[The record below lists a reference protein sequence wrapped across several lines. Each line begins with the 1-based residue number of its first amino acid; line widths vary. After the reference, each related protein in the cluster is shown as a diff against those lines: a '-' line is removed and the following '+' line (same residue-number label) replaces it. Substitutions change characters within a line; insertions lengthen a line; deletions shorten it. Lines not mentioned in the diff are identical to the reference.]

1 MVTPAAAKPPL
12 PGAVGVSRLRVYP
25 WPTPDGLRGGSP
37 HLHLACSEAYVVVGG
52 RGAVQTLTLA
62 EGFRERPLEPGD
74 LVWFTPGTI
83 HRLINDEDLDIV
95 VLMQNSGLPEA
106 GDAVFTFDA
115 ATLEDPQAYAAAA
128 ALPPGLD
135 PAPSAPAGPDHPAW
149 RRRDLAVEGFLRLRA
164 ASEAGDDQPLRDFHQ
179 RAAALVSVL
188 VPAWRERW
196 SDGPAAAVRDTG
208 VVLDALVRGSAEH
221 LRTAAVHAAEPQP
234 RFGMCGWLSA
244 Y

>member
-1 MVTPAAAKPPL
+1 MVTPGAEPPAL

-52 RGAVQTLTLA
+52 RGSVQTLTLA
-62 EGFRERPLEPGD
+62 DGFRDRPLEPGD

-83 HRLINDEDLDIV
+83 HRLVNDADLDIV
-95 VLMQNSGLPEA
+95 VIMQNSGLPEA

-115 ATLEDPQAYAAAA
+115 ATLDDPEAYAAAS

-135 PAPSAPAGPDHPAW
+135 PAPSAPARPDHPAW

-164 ASEAGDDQPLRDFHQ
+164 ASEAGDDEPLRDFHRQ
-179 RAAALVSVL
+179 ASALVKAM
-188 VPAWRERW
+188 VPAWRDRW
-196 SDGPAAAVRDTG
+196 SDGPAAAARDTG
-208 VVLDALVRGSAEH
+208 EVLDALALGSAEH
-221 LRTAAVHAAEPQP
+221 LRTAGVYSVQP
-234 RFGMCGWLSA
+234 RSRFGMCGWLSA